1 MIVPRPTLCIAVV
14 SELITQFH
22 FNFLG
27 KGNLDQVR
35 NVLRKSTKTRC
46 ISSEMLDSLE
56 EAISNFYQ
64 LSNGRAFAGFE
75 YPMNG
80 LIAPVEP
87 LIEQRFKKTI
97 ENDPIKRGQF
107 MFYGQFRNKN

>member
-1 MIVPRPTLCIAVV
+1 
-14 SELITQFH
+14 
-22 FNFLG
+22 
-27 KGNLDQVR
+27 
-35 NVLRKSTKTRC
+35 
-46 ISSEMLDSLE
+46 MLDSLE

-107 MFYGQFRNKN
+107 MFYGQFRNG

>member
-1 MIVPRPTLCIAVV
+1 MTIISVDTTD
-14 SELITQFH
+14 SFY
-22 FNFLG
+22 FLG

-35 NVLRKSTKTRC
+35 NVLRKSTKTKC

-107 MFYGQFRNKN
+107 MFYGQFRNG

>member
-1 MIVPRPTLCIAVV
+1 
-14 SELITQFH
+14 
-22 FNFLG
+22 
-27 KGNLDQVR
+27 
-35 NVLRKSTKTRC
+35 
-46 ISSEMLDSLE
+46 MLDRLE
-56 EAISNFYQ
+56 EAITNFYQ

-87 LIEQRFKKTI
+87 LIEERFKKTI

-107 MFYGQFRNKN
+107 MFYAKSSKKRKLFFYIFFI